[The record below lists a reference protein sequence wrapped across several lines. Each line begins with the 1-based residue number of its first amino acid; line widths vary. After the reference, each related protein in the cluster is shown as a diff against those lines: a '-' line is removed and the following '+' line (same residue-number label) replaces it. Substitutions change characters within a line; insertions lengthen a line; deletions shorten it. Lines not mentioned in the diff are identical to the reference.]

1 MTILLAKPG
10 VARID
15 GPMEAQAMDADP
27 VSVGAATPLM
37 EVRNLAR
44 SFYGVRALGDASFDV
59 AEGTV
64 TALIGPNGAGKTT
77 AFNCI
82 SGVIPPESG
91 TVRFAGQEITG
102 LTPDRINTHGLVR
115 TFQIAR
121 GFPTLTVLETLLLH
135 GDAQPG
141 ERMLTA
147 LLRPGLARAREAE
160 LAERAHAVAA
170 RLKLDHVLDN
180 LTDALSGGQKKLL
193 EIGRALMAR
202 PRMIL
207 LDEPVAGVNPTLA
220 GEIAE
225 RIRQLNAE
233 DGLTFL
239 IVEHDMDIVA
249 RICDPVIVMAEGR
262 TLMQGSFEDIAA
274 DTRVQDAY
282 LGKRA

>member
-1 MTILLAKPG
+1 M
-10 VARID
+10 
-15 GPMEAQAMDADP
+15 Q
-27 VSVGAATPLM
+27 
-37 EVRNLAR
+37 VRNLQR
-44 SFYGVRALGDASFDV
+44 SFYGVHALTDASFDV
-59 AEGTV
+59 DTRTI

-82 SGVIPPESG
+82 SGVIPPEGGHVHFGGS
-91 TVRFAGQEITG
+91 EITG
-102 LTPDRINTHGLVR
+102 LTPDRINAHGVVR

-121 GFPTLTVLETLLLH
+121 GFPSLTVLETLLLH
-135 GDAQPG
+135 GNDQPG

-147 LLRPGLARAREAE
+147 LFSPGQAKEREEE
-160 LAERAHAVAA
+160 LVERAHAVAR
-170 RLKLDHVLDN
+170 RLKLDHVIDN

-193 EIGRALMAR
+193 EIGRALMAQ

-225 RIRQLNAE
+225 RIQQLNEE
-233 DGLTFL
+233 DDLTFL

-262 TLMQGSFEDIAA
+262 TLMKGSFADIAA

-282 LGKRA
+282 LGKRG

>member
-1 MTILLAKPG
+1 
-10 VARID
+10 
-15 GPMEAQAMDADP
+15 
-27 VSVGAATPLM
+27 M
-37 EVRNLAR
+37 EVRDLCR
-44 SFYGVRALGDASFDV
+44 SFYGVKALNGVCFDV
-59 AEGTV
+59 VPGTI

-91 TVRFAGQEITG
+91 TVRFDGADITG
-102 LTPDRINTHGLVR
+102 LTPDKIHGHGVVR

-135 GDAQPG
+135 GEDQPG
-141 ERMLTA
+141 ESMLTA
-147 LLRPGLARAREAE
+147 LFAPAKARVREAE
-160 LAERAHAVAA
+160 LVERAHVIAK
-170 RLKLDHVLDN
+170 RLKLDHVIDN
-180 LTDALSGGQKKLL
+180 MTTALSGGQKKLL

-207 LDEPVAGVNPTLA
+207 LDEPVAGVNPTLS

-225 RIRQLNAE
+225 RIQQIREE

-239 IVEHDMDIVA
+239 IVEHDMDMVA
-249 RICDPVIVMAEGR
+249 RICDPVVVMAQGA
-262 TLMQGSFEDIAA
+262 TLMQGSFDDIASDA
-274 DTRVQDAY
+274 RVQDAY

>member
-1 MTILLAKPG
+1 M
-10 VARID
+10 D
-15 GPMEAQAMDADP
+15 AQTLTADP
-27 VSVGAATPLM
+27 VLTEGGEPLM
-37 EVRNLAR
+37 QVRNLQR
-44 SFYGVRALGDASFDV
+44 SFYGVRALTDASFDV
-59 AEGTV
+59 EQGTI

-91 TVRFAGQEITG
+91 SVHFAGADITG
-102 LTPDRINTHGLVR
+102 LTPDRINAHGVVR

-135 GDAQPG
+135 GDDQPG
-141 ERMLTA
+141 EHMLTA
-147 LLRPGLARAREAE
+147 LFAPGRAKAREAA
-160 LAERAHAVAA
+160 LVERARSVAK
-170 RLKLDHVLDN
+170 RLKLDHVIDN

-193 EIGRALMAR
+193 EIGRALMAQ

-220 GEIAE
+220 VEIAE
-225 RIRQLNAE
+225 RIQQLNEE

-249 RICDPVIVMAEGR
+249 RICDPVVVMAEGR
-262 TLMQGSFEDIAA
+262 TLMQGRFEDIAA
-274 DTRVQDAY
+274 DARVQDAY
-282 LGKRA
+282 LGKRG